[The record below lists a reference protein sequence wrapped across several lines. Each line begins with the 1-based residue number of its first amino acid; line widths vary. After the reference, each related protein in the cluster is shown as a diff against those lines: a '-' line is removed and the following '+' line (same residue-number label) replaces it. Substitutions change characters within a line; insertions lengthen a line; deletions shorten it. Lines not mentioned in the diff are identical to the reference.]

1 MIKGI
6 KLKVLLPLIS
16 ISLFFIVFM
25 AIQFNS
31 TSNNLKKVREMNN
44 KYFYTST
51 KADELKLDVVQ
62 VQQFLTDISA
72 TRGAKG
78 FDDGFDDAEKFAKDL
93 ESVLSDLKE
102 KNPESASELD
112 NIQKSFEPYYETGK
126 KMAQAYIDGGP
137 EKGNLSMEEFDS
149 TSEKINEEV
158 DKFNEAAAKNIEISI
173 SSIENDIRNTIILMG
188 ISVLAL
194 VIIFVI
200 TWRYISKNIVTPIAT
215 MLSKLNEMSNNG
227 GDLTQRIDFH
237 SNDEIGEM
245 AKSFNLMQESFRQII
260 NVVINESRNVENK
273 VEKTN
278 ENIGKLSGLIENVYT
293 TTEELSSGMEE
304 TAASTEE
311 MGNTTYLINS
321 DMMGIAQKAKSE
333 AENSKLINE
342 RANELKNKAVNS
354 MENAQKINLQTQS
367 KLLEAIEKAKEV
379 EKIKALSEAI
389 LEIASQ
395 TNLLA
400 LNASIEAQRA
410 GEAGKGF
417 SVVAEEIRNL
427 AEDSKKTVSEISN
440 ISNIV
445 MGIVDNLVS
454 TSQDMIKFINVDV
467 INDYEMIVKT
477 GEQYSK
483 DAAMVYD
490 MTTEFSNKSNSIMD
504 SMLRV
509 ADAVKQI
516 NDSNTELA
524 DGTNNIAENMNTI
537 SESSGNVVE
546 LINEVNVSTNKLV
559 NMVNNFKV

>member
-6 KLKVLLPLIS
+6 KLKVLLPLITL
-16 ISLFFIVFM
+16 SLFFLVFM

-31 TSNNLKKVREMNN
+31 TSNNLKKVREMNS

-51 KADELKLDVVQ
+51 KADQLKLDVVQ

-78 FDDGFDDAEKFAKDL
+78 FDDGFDEAEKYAKDL
-93 ESVLSDLKE
+93 ESVLGELKE

-112 NIQKSFEPYYETGK
+112 NIQKSFKPYYETGK

-149 TSEKINEEV
+149 TAEKINDEV
-158 DKFNEAAAKNIEISI
+158 DKFNEEAAKNIEISI
-173 SSIENDIRNTIILMG
+173 NSIENDIRNTVILIGISIVALIIILVM
-188 ISVLAL
+188 
-194 VIIFVI
+194 
-200 TWRYISKNIVTPIAT
+200 TWRYISKHIVTPITT

-245 AKSFNLMQESFRQII
+245 AKSFNLMQDSFRQII
-260 NVVINESRNVENK
+260 HVVINESRSVENK
-273 VEKTN
+273 VEKAN
-278 ENIGKLSGLIENVYT
+278 ENMGKLSGLIENVYA

-311 MGNTTYLINS
+311 MSSTTSLINL
-321 DMMGIAQKAKSE
+321 DMKGIAEKAKSE

-342 RANELKNKAVNS
+342 RANELKNKAVLS
-354 MENAQKINLQTQS
+354 MENAKRINSQTQS

-379 EKIKALSEAI
+379 EKIKVLSEAI
-389 LEIASQ
+389 LEISSQ

-417 SVVAEEIRNL
+417 SVVAEEIGNL
-427 AEDSKKTVSEISN
+427 AEDSKNTVSEISN
-440 ISNIV
+440 VSNIV
-445 MGIVDNLVS
+445 MEIVDNLVS
-454 TSQDMIKFINVDV
+454 TSQDMIKFINEDV
-467 INDYEMIVKT
+467 VSDYEMIVKT
-477 GEQYSK
+477 GEQYSE
-483 DAAMVYD
+483 DAAMIYD
-490 MTTEFSNKSNSIMD
+490 MTTEFSNKSNHIMD
-504 SMLRV
+504 SMFRV
-509 ADAVKQI
+509 GDAVKQI
-516 NDSNTELA
+516 TDSNNELA
-524 DGTNNIAENMNTI
+524 IGTNNIAENMNTI

-546 LINEVNVSTNKLV
+546 LIKEVNVSTNELV
-559 NMVNNFKV
+559 SMVNNFKV

>member
-6 KLKVLLPLIS
+6 KLKVLLPLITL
-16 ISLFFIVFM
+16 SLFFLVFM

-31 TSNNLKKVREMNN
+31 TSNNLKKVREMNS

-51 KADELKLDVVQ
+51 KADQLKLDVVQ

-78 FDDGFDDAEKFAKDL
+78 FDDGFDEAEKYAKDL
-93 ESVLSDLKE
+93 ESVLGELKE

-112 NIQKSFEPYYETGK
+112 NIQKSFKPYYETGK

-149 TSEKINEEV
+149 TAEKINDEV
-158 DKFNEAAAKNIEISI
+158 DKFNEETAKNIEISI
-173 SSIENDIRNTIILMG
+173 NSIENDIRNTVILIGISIVALIIILVM
-188 ISVLAL
+188 
-194 VIIFVI
+194 
-200 TWRYISKNIVTPIAT
+200 TWRYISKHIVTPITT

-245 AKSFNLMQESFRQII
+245 AKSFNLMQDSFRQII
-260 NVVINESRNVENK
+260 HVVINESRSVENK
-273 VEKTN
+273 VEKAN
-278 ENIGKLSGLIENVYT
+278 ENMGKLSGLIENVYA

-311 MGNTTYLINS
+311 MSSTTSLINL
-321 DMMGIAQKAKSE
+321 DMKGIAEKAKSE

-342 RANELKNKAVNS
+342 RANELKNKAVLS
-354 MENAQKINLQTQS
+354 MENAKRINSQTQS

-379 EKIKALSEAI
+379 EKIKVLSEAI
-389 LEIASQ
+389 LEISSQ

-417 SVVAEEIRNL
+417 SVVAEEIGNL
-427 AEDSKKTVSEISN
+427 AEDSKNTVSEISN
-440 ISNIV
+440 VSNIV
-445 MGIVDNLVS
+445 MEIVDNLVS
-454 TSQDMIKFINVDV
+454 TSQDMIKFINEDIVS
-467 INDYEMIVKT
+467 DYEMIVKT
-477 GEQYSK
+477 GEQYSE
-483 DAAMVYD
+483 DAAMIYD
-490 MTTEFSNKSNSIMD
+490 MTTEFSNKSNHIMD
-504 SMLRV
+504 SMFRV
-509 ADAVKQI
+509 GDAVKQI
-516 NDSNTELA
+516 TDSNNELA
-524 DGTNNIAENMNTI
+524 IGTNNIAENMNTI

-546 LINEVNVSTNKLV
+546 LIKEVNVSTNELV
-559 NMVNNFKV
+559 SMVNNFKV

>member
-6 KLKVLLPLIS
+6 KLKVLLPLITL
-16 ISLFFIVFM
+16 SLFFLVFM

-31 TSNNLKKVREMNN
+31 TSNNLKKVREMNS

-51 KADELKLDVVQ
+51 KADQLKLDVVQ

-78 FDDGFDDAEKFAKDL
+78 FDDGFDEAEKYAKDL
-93 ESVLSDLKE
+93 ESVLGELKE

-112 NIQKSFEPYYETGK
+112 NIQKSFKPYYETGK

-149 TSEKINEEV
+149 TAEKINDEV
-158 DKFNEAAAKNIEISI
+158 DKFNEEAAKNIEISI
-173 SSIENDIRNTIILMG
+173 NSIENDIRNTVILIGISIVALIIILVM
-188 ISVLAL
+188 
-194 VIIFVI
+194 
-200 TWRYISKNIVTPIAT
+200 TWRYISKHIVTPITT

-245 AKSFNLMQESFRQII
+245 AKSFNLMQDSFRQII
-260 NVVINESRNVENK
+260 HVVINESRSVENK
-273 VEKTN
+273 VEKAN
-278 ENIGKLSGLIENVYT
+278 ENMGKLSGLIENVYA

-311 MGNTTYLINS
+311 MSSTTSLINL
-321 DMMGIAQKAKSE
+321 DMKGIAEKAKSE

-342 RANELKNKAVNS
+342 RANELKNKAVLS
-354 MENAQKINLQTQS
+354 MENAKRINSQTQS

-379 EKIKALSEAI
+379 EKIKVLSEAI
-389 LEIASQ
+389 LEISSQ

-417 SVVAEEIRNL
+417 SVVAEEIGNL
-427 AEDSKKTVSEISN
+427 AEDSKNTVSEISN
-440 ISNIV
+440 VSNIV
-445 MGIVDNLVS
+445 MEIVDNLVS
-454 TSQDMIKFINVDV
+454 TSQDMIKFINEDV
-467 INDYEMIVKT
+467 VSDYEMIVKT
-477 GEQYSK
+477 GQQYSE
-483 DAAMVYD
+483 DAAMIYD
-490 MTTEFSNKSNSIMD
+490 MTTEFSNKSNHIMD
-504 SMLRV
+504 SMFRV
-509 ADAVKQI
+509 GDAVKQI
-516 NDSNTELA
+516 TDSNNELA
-524 DGTNNIAENMNTI
+524 IGTNNIAENMNTI

-546 LINEVNVSTNKLV
+546 LIKEVNVSTNELV
-559 NMVNNFKV
+559 SMVNNFKV

>member
-6 KLKVLLPLIS
+6 KVKILLPLIS
-16 ISLFFIVFM
+16 LSLFFLVFM
-25 AIQFNS
+25 IMQFNS

-62 VQQFLTDISA
+62 VQQWLTDISA

-78 FDDGFDDAEKFAKDL
+78 FDDGFDKAENYAKDV
-93 ESVLSDLKE
+93 ERVLGELKE
-102 KNPESASELD
+102 RNPESANELD
-112 NIQKSFEPYYETGK
+112 NIQKSFKPYYETGK

-149 TSEKINEEV
+149 TAEKINEEV
-158 DKFNEAAAKNIEISI
+158 DKFNEAASKNIETSI
-173 SSIENDIRNTIILMG
+173 NSIENDIRNTIILIG
-188 ISVLAL
+188 ISGLAL
-194 VIIFVI
+194 VIIFLL
-200 TWRYISKNIVTPIAT
+200 TWRYISKNIVNPITT
-215 MLSKLNEMSNNG
+215 MLLKLNEMSNNG

-245 AKSFNLMQESFRQII
+245 AKSFNLMQDSFRQII
-260 NVVINESRNVENK
+260 HVVINESRNVENK

-278 ENIGKLSGLIENVYT
+278 ENIDKLSELIENVYA

-304 TAASTEE
+304 TAASTAE
-311 MGNTTYLINS
+311 MSNTTSLINL
-321 DMMGIAQKAKSE
+321 DIEGIAGKAKSE
-333 AENSKLINE
+333 AENSKLIKM
-342 RANELKNKAVNS
+342 RANELKNKAIYS
-354 MENAQKINLQTQS
+354 MENAKKINSQTQS
-367 KLLEAIEKAKEV
+367 KLVEAIEKSKEV
-379 EKIKALSEAI
+379 EKIKVLSEAI

-410 GEAGKGF
+410 GESGRGF
-417 SVVAEEIRNL
+417 SVVAEEIRKL
-427 AEDSKKTVSEISN
+427 AEDSKNTVSEISY

-445 MGIVDNLVS
+445 MGIVENLVS

-477 GEQYSK
+477 GEQYSE

-490 MTTEFSNKSNSIMD
+490 MTTEFSNKSNNTLD
-504 SMLRV
+504 SMFRV
-509 ADAVKQI
+509 VDAVKQI
-516 NDSNTELA
+516 NDSNNELA
-524 DGTNNIAENMNTI
+524 NGTNNIAENMNTI

-546 LINEVNVSTNKLV
+546 LIKEVSISTNKLV
-559 NMVNNFKV
+559 GIVNNFKV

>member
-78 FDDGFDDAEKFAKDL
+78 FDDGFDEAEKFAKDL

-200 TWRYISKNIVTPIAT
+200 TWRYISKNIVTPITT

-354 MENAQKINLQTQS
+354 MENAKKINLQTQS
-367 KLLEAIEKAKEV
+367 KLL
-379 EKIKALSEAI
+379 EAI

-546 LINEVNVSTNKLV
+546 LIKEVNVSTNKLV

>member
-6 KLKVLLPLIS
+6 KLKILLPLIS
-16 ISLFFIVFM
+16 LSLFFLVFM
-25 AIQFNS
+25 IMQFNS
-31 TSNNLKKVREMNN
+31 TSTNLKKVREMNN

-62 VQQFLTDISA
+62 VQQWLTDISA

-78 FDDGFDDAEKFAKDL
+78 FDDGFDEAENFAKGV
-93 ESVLSDLKE
+93 ERVLGELKE

-112 NIQKSFEPYYETGK
+112 NIQKSFKPYYETGK

-137 EKGNLSMEEFDS
+137 EKGNLSMDEFDS
-149 TSEKINEEV
+149 TAEKINEEV
-158 DKFNEAAAKNIEISI
+158 DKFNEVASKNIETSI
-173 SSIENDIRNTIILMG
+173 NSIENDIRNTIILIG

-194 VIIFVI
+194 VIIFVL
-200 TWRYISKNIVTPIAT
+200 TWRYISKNIVTPIT
-215 MLSKLNEMSNNG
+215 TILSKLNEMSNNG
-227 GDLTQRIDFH
+227 GDLTQRIDFY

-245 AKSFNLMQESFRQII
+245 AKSFNLMQDAFRQII
-260 NVVINESRNVENK
+260 HVVINESRNVENK

-278 ENIGKLSGLIENVYT
+278 ENIDKLSELIEGVYA

-311 MGNTTYLINS
+311 MSNTTSLINL
-321 DMMGIAQKAKSE
+321 DIKGIAEKAKKE
-333 AENSKLINE
+333 AENSKLIKN
-342 RANELKNKAVNS
+342 RANELKNKAVYS
-354 MENAQKINLQTQS
+354 MENAKKINSQTQS
-367 KLLEAIEKAKEV
+367 KLLEAIEKSKEV
-379 EKIKALSEAI
+379 EKIKVLSEAI

-417 SVVAEEIRNL
+417 SVVAEEIRKL
-427 AEDSKKTVSEISN
+427 AEDSKNTVSEISN
-440 ISNIV
+440 ISNVV
-445 MGIVDNLVS
+445 MGIVENLVS

-477 GEQYSK
+477 GEQYSE
-483 DAAMVYD
+483 DASMVYD
-490 MTTEFSNKSNSIMD
+490 MTTEFSNKSNKTLEAMI
-504 SMLRV
+504 RV
-509 ADAVKQI
+509 VDAVKQI
-516 NDSNTELA
+516 NDSNSDLA

-546 LINEVNVSTNKLV
+546 LIKEVSVSTNKLV
-559 NMVNNFKV
+559 GMVNNFKV

>member
-6 KLKVLLPLIS
+6 KLKLLLPLIS
-16 ISLFFIVFM
+16 LSLFFLVFM
-25 AIQFNS
+25 IMQFNS

-62 VQQFLTDISA
+62 VQQWLTDISA

-78 FDDGFDDAEKFAKDL
+78 FDDGFNEAENYAKGV
-93 ESVLSDLKE
+93 ERVLGELKE
-102 KNPESASELD
+102 KNPETVSELD
-112 NIQKSFEPYYETGK
+112 NIQKSFKPYYETGK

-149 TSEKINEEV
+149 TAENINEEV
-158 DKFNEAAAKNIEISI
+158 DKFKEAASKNIETSI
-173 SSIENDIRNTIILMG
+173 SSIENDIRTTIILIG
-188 ISVLAL
+188 ISALAL
-194 VIIFVI
+194 VVTFVLA
-200 TWRYISKNIVTPIAT
+200 WRSISKNIVNPITT
-215 MLSKLNEMSNNG
+215 MLSKLNEISNNG

-245 AKSFNLMQESFRQII
+245 AKSFNLMQESFREII
-260 NVVINESRNVENK
+260 HVVINESKNVENK
-273 VEKTN
+273 VGKTN
-278 ENIGKLSGLIENVYT
+278 ENMDNLSELIENVYA

-304 TAASTEE
+304 TAASTAE
-311 MGNTTYLINS
+311 MGNTTSLMNLDIK
-321 DMMGIAQKAKSE
+321 GIAEKAKSE

-342 RANELKNKAVNS
+342 RAYELKNKAIYS
-354 MENAQKINLQTQS
+354 MENAKKINSQTQS

-379 EKIKALSEAI
+379 EKIRVLSEAI

-417 SVVAEEIRNL
+417 AVVAEEIRKL
-427 AEDSKKTVSEISN
+427 AEDSKNTVSEISN

-445 MGIVDNLVS
+445 MAIVDNLVD

-490 MTTEFSNKSNSIMD
+490 MTTEFSEKSNNTLD
-504 SMLRV
+504 SMTRV
-509 ADAVKQI
+509 VDAVKQI
-516 NDSNTELA
+516 NDSNNELA
-524 DGTNNIAENMNTI
+524 NGTNNIAENMNTI

-546 LINEVNVSTNKLV
+546 LIKEVSVSTNKLV
-559 NMVNNFKV
+559 GMVNNFKV

>member
-6 KLKVLLPLIS
+6 KLKILLPLIS
-16 ISLFFIVFM
+16 LSLFFLVFM
-25 AIQFNS
+25 VTEFNS
-31 TSNNLKKVREMNN
+31 ANNSLKKVREMNN

-62 VQQFLTDISA
+62 VQQWLTDISA

-78 FDDGFDDAEKFAKDL
+78 FDDGFNKAEDFAKDV
-93 ESVLSDLKE
+93 ERVLVNLKE
-102 KNPESASELD
+102 RNPESASELD
-112 NIQKSFEPYYETGK
+112 NIQKSFKPYYETGK

-149 TSEKINEEV
+149 TAEKINIEV
-158 DKFNEAAAKNIEISI
+158 DKFKEVASKNIETSI
-173 SSIENDIRNTIILMG
+173 SNIENDIRNTIILIG
-188 ISVLAL
+188 ISGLAL
-194 VIIFVI
+194 IIIFVL
-200 TWRYISKNIVTPIAT
+200 TWRYISKNIVTPIT
-215 MLSKLNEMSNNG
+215 IMLAKLKEMSNNG
-227 GDLTQRIDFH
+227 GDLTQKIDFH

-245 AKSFNLMQESFRQII
+245 AKSFNSMQEAFRHII
-260 NVVINESRNVENK
+260 HVIINESRNVENK

-278 ENIGKLSGLIENVYT
+278 ENIEKLSELIEDVYA

-311 MGNTTYLINS
+311 MSSTTSLINL
-321 DMMGIAQKAKSE
+321 DIKGIVQKAKSE

-342 RANELKNKAVNS
+342 RANELKNTAIYS
-354 MENAQKINLQTQS
+354 MENAKKINLQTQS
-367 KLLEAIEKAKEV
+367 KLLEAIEKSKEV
-379 EKIKALSEAI
+379 EKIKVLSEAI

-410 GEAGKGF
+410 GESGKGF
-417 SVVAEEIRNL
+417 SVVAEEIRKL
-427 AEDSKKTVSEISN
+427 AEDSKNTVSEISN

-445 MGIVDNLVS
+445 MGIVENLVS
-454 TSQDMIKFINVDV
+454 TSQDMIKFINVNV
-467 INDYEMIVKT
+467 IEDYEMIVKT
-477 GEQYSK
+477 GGQYSN

-490 MTTEFSNKSNSIMD
+490 MTTEFSNKSNNILD
-504 SMLRV
+504 SMIKV
-509 ADAVKQI
+509 VDAVNQI
-516 NDSNTELA
+516 NDSNNELA
-524 DGTNNIAENMNTI
+524 NGTNNIAENMNTI

-546 LINEVNVSTNKLV
+546 LIKDVSISTNKLV

>member
-6 KLKVLLPLIS
+6 KIKVLLPLITL
-16 ISLFFIVFM
+16 SLFFLVFM

-51 KADELKLDVVQ
+51 KADQLKLDVVQ

-78 FDDGFDDAEKFAKDL
+78 FDDGFDEAEKYAKDV

-102 KNPESASELD
+102 KNPESTSELD
-112 NIQKSFEPYYETGK
+112 NIQKSFKPYYETGK

-149 TSEKINEEV
+149 TAEKINDEV
-158 DKFNEAAAKNIEISI
+158 DKFNEEAAKNIEISI
-173 SSIENDIRNTIILMG
+173 NSIENDIRNTVILIG
-188 ISVLAL
+188 ISVVAL
-194 VIIFVI
+194 IIILVM
-200 TWRYISKNIVTPIAT
+200 TWRYISKHIVTPITT

-260 NVVINESRNVENK
+260 HVVINESRSVENK
-273 VEKTN
+273 VEKAN
-278 ENIGKLSGLIENVYT
+278 ENMGKLSGLIENVYA

-311 MGNTTYLINS
+311 MSSTTSLINL
-321 DMMGIAQKAKSE
+321 DMKGIAEKAKSE

-342 RANELKNKAVNS
+342 RANELKNKAVLS
-354 MENAQKINLQTQS
+354 MENAKRINLQTQS

-379 EKIKALSEAI
+379 EKIKVLSEAI
-389 LEIASQ
+389 LEISSQ

-417 SVVAEEIRNL
+417 SVVAEEIGNL
-427 AEDSKKTVSEISN
+427 AEESKNTVSEISN
-440 ISNIV
+440 VSKIV
-445 MGIVDNLVS
+445 MEIVDNLVS
-454 TSQDMIKFINVDV
+454 TSQDMIKFINEDV
-467 INDYEMIVKT
+467 VSDYEMIVKT
-477 GEQYSK
+477 GEQYSE
-483 DAAMVYD
+483 DAAMIYD
-490 MTTEFSNKSNSIMD
+490 MTTEFSNKSNHIMD
-504 SMLRV
+504 SMFRV
-509 ADAVKQI
+509 GDAVKQI
-516 NDSNTELA
+516 TDSNNELA
-524 DGTNNIAENMNTI
+524 IGTNNIAENMNTI

-546 LINEVNVSTNKLV
+546 LIKEVNVSTNELV
-559 NMVNNFKV
+559 SMVNNFKV

>member
-6 KLKVLLPLIS
+6 KLKILLPLIS
-16 ISLFFIVFM
+16 LSLFFLVFM
-25 AIQFNS
+25 IMQFNS
-31 TSNNLKKVREMNN
+31 TSTNLKKVREMNN
-44 KYFYTST
+44 RYFYTST

-62 VQQFLTDISA
+62 VQQWLTDISA

-78 FDDGFDDAEKFAKDL
+78 FDDGFNKAENYAKDV
-93 ESVLSDLKE
+93 ERVLGELKD

-112 NIQKSFEPYYETGK
+112 SIQKSFKPYYETGK

-137 EKGNLSMEEFDS
+137 EKGNLSMDEFDS
-149 TSEKINEEV
+149 TAEKINEEV
-158 DKFNEAAAKNIEISI
+158 DKFNETASKNIETSI
-173 SSIENDIRNTIILMG
+173 NSIENDIRNTIILTG

-194 VIIFVI
+194 VIIFVL
-200 TWRYISKNIVTPIAT
+200 TWRYISKNIVTPIT
-215 MLSKLNEMSNNG
+215 TILSKLNEMSNNG
-227 GDLTQRIDFH
+227 GDLTQRIDFY

-245 AKSFNLMQESFRQII
+245 AKSFNLMQDAFRQII
-260 NVVINESRNVENK
+260 HVVINESKNVESK

-278 ENIGKLSGLIENVYT
+278 ENIDKLSELIEGVYA

-311 MGNTTYLINS
+311 MSNTTSLINL
-321 DMMGIAQKAKSE
+321 DIKGIAEKAKKE
-333 AENSKLINE
+333 AENSKLIKN
-342 RANELKNKAVNS
+342 RANELKNKAVYS
-354 MENAQKINLQTQS
+354 MENAKKINSQTQS
-367 KLLEAIEKAKEV
+367 KLLEAIEKSKEV
-379 EKIKALSEAI
+379 EKIKVLSEAI

-417 SVVAEEIRNL
+417 SVVAEEIRKL
-427 AEDSKKTVSEISN
+427 AEDSKNTVSEISN
-440 ISNIV
+440 ISNVV
-445 MGIVDNLVS
+445 MGIVENLVS

-477 GEQYSK
+477 GEQYSE
-483 DAAMVYD
+483 DASMVYD
-490 MTTEFSNKSNSIMD
+490 MTTEFSNKSNKTLEAMI
-504 SMLRV
+504 RV
-509 ADAVKQI
+509 VDAVKQI
-516 NDSNTELA
+516 NDSNSDLA

-546 LINEVNVSTNKLV
+546 LIKEVSVSTNKLV
-559 NMVNNFKV
+559 GMVNNFKV